1 MPRALV
7 TPPMWNQRPGR
18 YREILEQGGFQV
30 VYPPADADLSQPAVL
45 RQVLQ
50 GVDALLASTEPLTR
64 GILSESR
71 LRVVARAGVGYDS
84 VDVAAATDLGIV
96 VTITP
101 GAVDVSAAEHTLA
114 LLLCLTRGVLERDRQ
129 VRTGVW
135 QRRALPQLAGKTFGV
150 VGLGRIGKAVAVR
163 ARGLEMKVVAYDPQP
178 DREFAAQHGI
188 GLRSF
193 DELLREAD
201 VVSLHLPSLP
211 ETADII
217 NADALAKM
225 KRGAI
230 LINMSRG
237 ATVDESALCEALRQ
251 GHLFG
256 AGLDVFKQEPLPLD
270 SPLLK
275 LDNVVLCTH
284 TGGLDEFSE
293 VAMTSM
299 AAQAIVD
306 LYQGRW
312 PEQCVVNRSLRDGWK
327 W

>member
-7 TPPMWNQRPGR
+7 TPPMWNQRPGK
-18 YREILEQGGFQV
+18 YREILEQAGFEV
-30 VYPPADADLSQPAVL
+30 VYPPADANLTQPAVL

-64 GILSESR
+64 GILAESQ

-101 GAVDVSAAEHTLA
+101 GAVDVSAAEHTFA
-114 LLLCLTRGVLERDRQ
+114 LLLCLTRGVIERDRQ

-135 QRRALPQLAGKTFGV
+135 QRRAMPQLAGKTFGV

-163 ARGLEMKVVAYDPQP
+163 ARGLEMKVIAYDPQP
-178 DREFAAQHGI
+178 DREFAGRHDV

-217 NADALAKM
+217 NAASLAKM

-237 ATVDESALCEALRQ
+237 ATVDEAALYDALRQ
-251 GHLFG
+251 GQLFG

-270 SPLLK
+270 SPLLN

-299 AAQAIVD
+299 AAQSIAD

-312 PEQCVVNRSLRDGWK
+312 PEKCVVNRTLRDGWK